1 MDLDPPF
8 VPTQA
13 TYDAVWDANDAATN
27 PSVIGASHQSDTWA
41 DYEYWLLQF
50 GSQLPSIQEEDVL
63 MNDAGPS
70 SFGAQSHAVQGD
82 NSLENYTG
90 KALCYG

>member
-1 MDLDPPF
+1 MPA
-8 VPTQA
+8 QA
-13 TYDAVWDANDAATN
+13 TYDVVWDANDAATN
-27 PSVIGASHQSDTWA
+27 PSVISASHQSDAWA
-41 DYEYWLLQF
+41 HHEYLLPPF

-63 MNDAGPS
+63 VNDAGPS
-70 SFGAQSHAVQGD
+70 SFGAQSHTAQGD